1 MLSRFLSRSSLLL
14 VMIMGLSAFL
24 PAPASAH
31 DDVDPHVDSQ
41 RSLLSAAAPARAAK
55 TVSTAFVARAD
66 KMIFFAADGMRPD
79 LVDTYASAGVMP
91 TLARLMEQGVK
102 GDNGLLQGFPPNTGV
117 GWYTLAT
124 GAWPAEHGS
133 TNNTFHRTGEA
144 NFANRT
150 SFATPGILQADTLL
164 QAAERAAKTVV
175 ALEWV
180 GARTLVPALQ
190 GPVVDFRSFFS
201 NRGVLVNY
209 DVPGQPDGANAFGV
223 SYQRVDLEPA
233 AGWSNVPASF
243 SPPMQT
249 QLTLTN
255 TAFPAT
261 DNVDRVYDLYIYDST
276 DDTVTNYDRV
286 LFVTATANK
295 DGSAAVAPALRAG
308 QWVDS
313 KVSLIGNRAGQT
325 AGFYLKVIDLEPDL
339 SRFRVYFTSIARA
352 NALYNGCTYA
362 PDCNTPL
369 GFEETLNATFP
380 SSTAADF
387 APLEAGIIDE
397 DTYVEQ
403 GLMWRDAHFAYLV
416 YIFTV
421 LEVRPDLLM
430 LGIPVTDEF
439 SHQFLALVTPTDLDG
454 DANPYYDD
462 ATNDGVPDDRV
473 TIREGYLR
481 AAYAEADQ
489 TLALALALMGGN
501 PTVLVSSD
509 HGFAPQWYAVNANTV
524 LQNAGLQVTEQIANC
539 RADAA
544 TQAKACWAGGTAQ
557 IYISLQGRDPDGI
570 VPTADYETVRNQV
583 IAAFQNLT
591 DPANPGKQVVAAIFN
606 KEDLRNVD
614 GTDALHPSRSG
625 DVVVVLRPPYQFDAA
640 VPGQRIAFSQ
650 FFGQHG
656 YLPELVALEHNV
668 NMHGTFIAAGPGI
681 KPGRGRIANVRAIDL
696 APTAAF
702 LLGIPGPHNARG
714 QILYDVLDRGD
725 TLHEITILD
734 ISDYHGQLVPLAEA
748 ADTVPGL
755 GASNPVFAIGGAA
768 FLKPWFDVY
777 RNEAGGNLRGKDF
790 RNSITIAAGDSVGA
804 TPPISSFFGDTPT
817 IELMNLMGFHM
828 DGLGNHNFDRG
839 QAYLRFTLMPLAQ
852 FPYLSANIVRR
863 TGLPPKHWERS
874 RLINV
879 GGVRIGVIGFSNFDI
894 PELTFPGALGPF
906 QVLDPIAAVN
916 AEAARLKSQ
925 GVPVIVALG
934 HLGATGGTLSEPTGP
949 LVDLADQVAA
959 VDAVIGDHTD
969 VQVNALR
976 PNGVLVVENR
986 SRGIRFTRV
995 RLIFDASTERVVY
1008 KTADFHRPWNIGITP
1023 EEEIQ
1028 ARLDDLNA
1036 HLAPLLGRVIGS
1048 SAVFIPRTDACGN
1061 TAGRLCESL
1070 EGNLTTDAMRAT
1082 YQADFAM
1089 TNSGG
1094 LRADLTCPTTDN
1106 PSDFC
1111 PPYTPAPFLISRGQ
1125 VLSVLPFG
1133 NVVVT
1138 LQISGI
1144 ELLTMLENGISQV
1157 PAVNGRFPQVSG
1169 LCFTYDITAAAG
1181 SRVRQVIRQAAD
1193 GSCTGAVVE
1202 LTDTATYTMAINDF
1216 MALGG
1221 DGYPNFAGRFTTRDL
1236 MDEVLANYVMANTP
1250 VQPALGG
1257 RIVCSGSSLCP
1268 VVIP

>member
-1 MLSRFLSRSSLLL
+1 
-14 VMIMGLSAFL
+14 
-24 PAPASAH
+24 
-31 DDVDPHVDSQ
+31 
-41 RSLLSAAAPARAAK
+41 
-55 TVSTAFVARAD
+55 
-66 KMIFFAADGMRPD
+66 
-79 LVDTYASAGVMP
+79 
-91 TLARLMEQGVK
+91 
-102 GDNGLLQGFPPNTGV
+102 
-117 GWYTLAT
+117 
-124 GAWPAEHGS
+124 
-133 TNNTFHRTGEA
+133 
-144 NFANRT
+144 
-150 SFATPGILQADTLL
+150 
-164 QAAERAAKTVV
+164 
-175 ALEWV
+175 
-180 GARTLVPALQ
+180 
-190 GPVVDFRSFFS
+190 
-201 NRGVLVNY
+201 
-209 DVPGQPDGANAFGV
+209 
-223 SYQRVDLEPA
+223 
-233 AGWSNVPASF
+233 
-243 SPPMQT
+243 
-249 QLTLTN
+249 
-255 TAFPAT
+255 
-261 DNVDRVYDLYIYDST
+261 
-276 DDTVTNYDRV
+276 
-286 LFVTATANK
+286 
-295 DGSAAVAPALRAG
+295 
-308 QWVDS
+308 
-313 KVSLIGNRAGQT
+313 
-325 AGFYLKVIDLEPDL
+325 
-339 SRFRVYFTSIARA
+339 
-352 NALYNGCTYA
+352 
-362 PDCNTPL
+362 
-369 GFEETLNATFP
+369 
-380 SSTAADF
+380 
-387 APLEAGIIDE
+387 
-397 DTYVEQ
+397 
-403 GLMWRDAHFAYLV
+403 
-416 YIFTV
+416 
-421 LEVRPDLLM
+421 
-430 LGIPVTDEF
+430 
-439 SHQFLALVTPTDLDG
+439 
-454 DANPYYDD
+454 
-462 ATNDGVPDDRV
+462 
-473 TIREGYLR
+473 
-481 AAYAEADQ
+481 
-489 TLALALALMGGN
+489 
-501 PTVLVSSD
+501 
-509 HGFAPQWYAVNANTV
+509 
-524 LQNAGLQVTEQIANC
+524 
-539 RADAA
+539 
-544 TQAKACWAGGTAQ
+544 
-557 IYISLQGRDPDGI
+557 
-570 VPTADYETVRNQV
+570 
-583 IAAFQNLT
+583 
-591 DPANPGKQVVAAIFN
+591 
-606 KEDLRNVD
+606 
-614 GTDALHPSRSG
+614 
-625 DVVVVLRPPYQFDAA
+625 
-640 VPGQRIAFSQ
+640 
-650 FFGQHG
+650 
-656 YLPELVALEHNV
+656 
-668 NMHGTFIAAGPGI
+668 
-681 KPGRGRIANVRAIDL
+681 
-696 APTAAF
+696 
-702 LLGIPGPHNARG
+702 
-714 QILYDVLDRGD
+714 
-725 TLHEITILD
+725 
-734 ISDYHGQLVPLAEA
+734 
-748 ADTVPGL
+748 
-755 GASNPVFAIGGAA
+755 
-768 FLKPWFDVY
+768 
-777 RNEAGGNLRGKDF
+777 
-790 RNSITIAAGDSVGA
+790 
-804 TPPISSFFGDTPT
+804 
-817 IELMNLMGFHM
+817 
-828 DGLGNHNFDRG
+828 
-839 QAYLRFTLMPLAQ
+839 
-852 FPYLSANIVRR
+852 
-863 TGLPPKHWERS
+863 
-874 RLINV
+874 
-879 GGVRIGVIGFSNFDI
+879 
-894 PELTFPGALGPF
+894 LGPF